1 MRRTTLRILAA
12 SSACLVFAGCI
23 ITTDSTPPREMLPNG
38 GPAEA
43 SAPLAGEA
51 LIARKRDLERAYRDL
66 VHFQET
72 MRTLRHR
79 RDRNG
84 RTQFSHFLD
93 SYLGEHLEPLLSGE
107 WQSRHAELSALDAN
121 VRFAKAELLIR
132 LEQRGRAEDVMDEI
146 QKRFDGREDMLV
158 AYPTGQQTPLG
169 KALEQLRERKWS
181 G

>member
-1 MRRTTLRILAA
+1 MRRRALRIVATC
-12 SSACLVFAGCI
+12 SAGLIFAGCI
-23 ITTDSTPPREMLPNG
+23 ITTDSTPPRELLPQSS
-38 GPAEA
+38 PAEA

-51 LIARKRDLERAYRDL
+51 LIARKRDLQRAYRDL
-66 VHFQET
+66 IHFQET
-72 MRTLRHR
+72 LRTLRHR

-158 AYPTGQQTPLG
+158 GYPTGEQTPLG
-169 KALEQLRERKWS
+169 KALEQLRERKWR

>member
-1 MRRTTLRILAA
+1 MRRSALRILAA
-12 SSACLVFAGCI
+12 GSAGLVFAGCI
-23 ITTDSTPPREMLPNG
+23 ITTDGQPPKELLPQG

-51 LIARKRDLERAYRDL
+51 LIARKRDLQRAHRDL

-72 MRTLRHR
+72 LRTLRHR

-93 SYLGEHLEPLLSGE
+93 AYLGAHLEPLLAGE

-146 QKRFDGREDMLV
+146 EKRFDGREDMLV
-158 AYPTGQQTPLG
+158 AYPTGEQTPLG
-169 KALEQLRERKWS
+169 KALEQLRERKWR

>member
-1 MRRTTLRILAA
+1 MRTPRPCTRLLLASLA
-12 SSACLVFAGCI
+12 LALGACIVNDG
-23 ITTDSTPPREMLPNG
+23 PPERLLPQSG
-38 GPAEA
+38 AAEA

-51 LIARKRDLERAYRDL
+51 LGARKRDLQRAHRDL
-66 VHFQET
+66 THFQET
-72 MRTLRHR
+72 LRTLRHR

-93 SYLGEHLEPLLSGE
+93 SYLGVHLEPLLAGE
-107 WQSRHAELSALDAN
+107 WQSRHPELSALDAN

-132 LEQRGRAEDVMDEI
+132 LELRGRAEDVMDEI
-146 QKRFDGREDMLV
+146 ARRFAGREDMLV
-158 AYPTGQQTPLG
+158 SYPTGEQTPLG